1 MLPYLSHFHAQSLPK
16 MPTKKCIQ
24 AQNRVRAYKPKVK
37 TGCITC
43 RYVTS
48 PARLVFTHHRPRIRR
63 VKCDEEKP
71 NCRRC
76 TSTGRRCDGYLTPA
90 SSSNNSSPLQ
100 KIIHSPDPQPLES
113 KLEGRCFDFFCKRTV
128 VVFSGIF
135 DPTFWT
141 RLVLQA
147 THHEP
152 AIRHAAIALG
162 ALHESS
168 EVGSRVKPSIFAMEQ
183 YGKAIRYLVKPIREK
198 QKQAADVALMTCVL
212 FVCFEVSSHS
222 IN

>member
-1 MLPYLSHFHAQSLPK
+1 VLHKP
-16 MPTKKCIQ
+16 
-24 AQNRVRAYKPKVK
+24 RV
-37 TGCITC
+37 
-43 RYVTS
+43 
-48 PARLVFTHHRPRIRR
+48 RR
-63 VKCDEEKP
+63 VKCDEVKP
-71 NCRRC
+71 TCKKC
-76 TSTGRRCDGYLTPA
+76 TSIGRKCSGYLTPP
-90 SSSNNSSPLQ
+90 SSNNTPSPSKGSLTPESQ
-100 KIIHSPDPQPLES
+100 LTESDLERRS
-113 KLEGRCFDFFCKRTV
+113 FDFFCKRTV

-198 QKQAADVALMTCVL
+198 QKQAVDVALMTCVL
-212 FVCFEVSSHS
+212 FVCFEVSSLS
-222 IN
+222 IK